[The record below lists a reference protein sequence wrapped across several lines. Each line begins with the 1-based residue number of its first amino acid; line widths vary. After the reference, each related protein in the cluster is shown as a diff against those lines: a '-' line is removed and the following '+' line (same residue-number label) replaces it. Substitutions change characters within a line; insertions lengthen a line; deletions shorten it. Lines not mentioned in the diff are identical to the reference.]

1 MNATLQCLANIKPV
15 TKYLLDPNNYCFL
28 YNNLNLCLLTMEYI
42 QVLIGLYCDDSRNG
56 SYCPQNFKNII
67 SEYNPLFKG
76 VQAND
81 SKDLIIFLLEY
92 INNELVKIQEEKQ
105 KEKNKNLINIIGD
118 NNNIS
123 IYQQIDPS
131 NESMVLAGF
140 LSEYK
145 KTHRTV
151 IGDNLC
157 GFQKSYF
164 LCQYCGKKAINFNI
178 FNFLIFTLEATSNYF
193 NLNYNNMVPFIT
205 FDHCFQFLSK
215 EENFQ
220 NTYCQFCGQIGNSKY
235 SETIYTMPKY
245 LIIILNRGKG
255 NVFNCNV
262 QILERFCPANY
273 VENDKYNYFNL
284 IGVVSHL
291 GESGM
296 GGHFI
301 AFCKHNIDGKWRC
314 YNDSVVTECKND
326 YLQKGTPYIL
336 FYQKEEPNSD
346 NFASNINTNNIINQ
360 QSNYMNNIQQMN
372 FNNYQNMNNNFPQNI
387 NNINTNFEQN
397 YDMNINM
404 NNIQQN
410 MNNNLQEK
418 LILNNNY
425 GNNYQ
430 QSNNFN
436 NNNNFQFNDNQNIN
450 NNYNNLRNYQQ
461 NYNINNN
468 LQQNYNENNIFS

>member
-1 MNATLQCLANIKPV
+1 
-15 TKYLLDPNNYCFL
+15 
-28 YNNLNLCLLTMEYI
+28 
-42 QVLIGLYCDDSRNG
+42 
-56 SYCPQNFKNII
+56 
-67 SEYNPLFKG
+67 
-76 VQAND
+76 
-81 SKDLIIFLLEY
+81 
-92 INNELVKIQEEKQ
+92 
-105 KEKNKNLINIIGD
+105 
-118 NNNIS
+118 
-123 IYQQIDPS
+123 
-131 NESMVLAGF
+131 
-140 LSEYK
+140 
-145 KTHRTV
+145 
-151 IGDNLC
+151 
-157 GFQKSYF
+157 
-164 LCQYCGKKAINFNI
+164 
-178 FNFLIFTLEATSNYF
+178 
-193 NLNYNNMVPFIT
+193 
-205 FDHCFQFLSK
+205 
-215 EENFQ
+215 
-220 NTYCQFCGQIGNSKY
+220 
-235 SETIYTMPKY
+235 MPKY

-284 IGVVSHL
+284 IGVVSHF

-336 FYQKEEPNSD
+336 FYQKEESNLD
-346 NFASNINTNNIINQ
+346 NLFTNINTINTNNIINQ
-360 QSNYMNNIQQMN
+360 QGNYMNNEQQMN

-410 MNNNLQEK
+410 MNNNLQEN
-418 LILNNNY
+418 LILNNNF
-425 GNNYQ
+425 G
-430 QSNNFN
+430 NFN

-450 NNYNNLRNYQQ
+450 NNFNNLGNYQQ

-468 LQQNYNENNIFS
+468 FTTKL